1 MFVISLVSSS
11 AESSQS
17 RKNSHSES
25 LLEQLLALDDTRLCA
40 RLVVMVTDETQY
52 HQVLA
57 LRGGRAQA
65 FLNLLQLVC
74 SQAILFGL
82 CIDIITQQQRL
93 NFETDLSYRRRLVKT
108 LILLFL
114 GALDSILRACFS
126 RGSPEE
132 PKPVGRGGFADVYRG
147 VFQGRPVA
155 IKILRVYER
164 TDVDKLLKVLS
175 LFLASRQCN

>member
-1 MFVISLVSSS
+1 MISLVSSS

-108 LILLFL
+108 LILL
-114 GALDSILRACFS
+114 S
-126 RGSPEE
+126 RSTGLYPKSMLLEGVTRE